1 MVTTEVVRAPTG
13 PSPETPPNDFP
24 DLEKETTRE
33 IINRIEGLGGN
44 IETLLSALN
53 AGTSG
58 TREAVEAILA
68 SLQPTAPTPAPGKAP
83 APVRSIFPSGLP
95 SGQSTSTNQLLAGA
109 QLSSGGGTPA
119 AFGFPLFAQMIDLTL
134 RASADRRASIDQT
147 INIARLFVELE
158 RVSPTRAASLATQ
171 LGLESG
177 IDLSSLNAFGQ
188 GQRLAPASGGR
199 IGSTNFPGVS
209 LPQALSGR
217 DLSFLSANP
226 NVANIVADFA
236 ESVGLP
242 DIFSRSQAGLI
253 PTSGLLTGLA
263 A

>member
-1 MVTTEVVRAPTG
+1 MATTQELIDQIA
-13 PSPETPPNDFP
+13 E
-24 DLEKETTRE
+24 
-33 IINRIEGLGGN
+33 LGGN
-44 IETLLSALN
+44 TATLQSGAN
-53 AGTSG
+53 VGTFG
-58 TREAVEAILA
+58 TRAAVEAVLA
-68 SLQPTAPTPAPGKAP
+68 SLQPTSPTPAPGTAP
-83 APVRSIFPSGLP
+83 APVRSIFPSGA
-95 SGQSTSTNQLLAGA
+95 STSTNQLLAGA
-109 QLSSGGGTPA
+109 QLSSGGGQPA

-147 INIARLFVELE
+147 INLGRLMVELE

-177 IDLSSLNAFGQ
+177 VDLSSINAFGQ

-209 LPQALSGR
+209 LPQSLSGR

>member
-1 MVTTEVVRAPTG
+1 MVTTQELIDQIA
-13 PSPETPPNDFP
+13 E
-24 DLEKETTRE
+24 
-33 IINRIEGLGGN
+33 LGGDT
-44 IETLLSALN
+44 ETLQSGAN
-53 AGTSG
+53 VGTFG
-58 TREAVEAILA
+58 TRAAVEAVLA
-68 SLQPTAPTPAPGKAP
+68 SLQPTAPTPAPGTAP
-83 APVRSIFPSGLP
+83 APVRSIFPSGA
-95 SGQSTSTNQLLAGA
+95 STSTNQLLAGA
-109 QLSSGGGTPA
+109 QLSSGGGQPA

-147 INIARLFVELE
+147 INLGRLMVELE

-177 IDLSSLNAFGQ
+177 IDLSSINAFGQ

-209 LPQALSGR
+209 LPQSLSGR

>member
-1 MVTTEVVRAPTG
+1 MATTQELI
-13 PSPETPPNDFP
+13 
-24 DLEKETTRE
+24 DLIAE
-33 IINRIEGLGGN
+33 LGGST
-44 IETLLSALN
+44 ETLQSAAN
-53 AGTSG
+53 AGTFG
-58 TREAVEAILA
+58 TRAAIEAVLD
-68 SLQPTAPTPAPGKAP
+68 SLQPTAPTPVKGTAPP
-83 APVRSIFPSGLP
+83 AIRPSFGILDL

-109 QLSSGGGTPA
+109 QLSSGGGQPA

-147 INIARLFVELE
+147 INLGRLMVELE

-209 LPQALSGR
+209 LPQSLSGR